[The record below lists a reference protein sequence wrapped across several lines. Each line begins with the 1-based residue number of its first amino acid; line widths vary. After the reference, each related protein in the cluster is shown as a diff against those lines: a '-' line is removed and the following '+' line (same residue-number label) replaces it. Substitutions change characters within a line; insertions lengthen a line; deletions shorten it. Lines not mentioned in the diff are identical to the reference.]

1 MAPTETENYAYAKF
15 WGDKQRALWYVTGIF
30 CSGQLWQSIIVSI
43 RKQFG
48 GPAGVR
54 AFNCGAIN
62 CFYKPGFGPSVE
74 ILLVTNL

>member
-1 MAPTETENYAYAKF
+1 M
-15 WGDKQRALWYVTGIF
+15 VCSGIF

-48 GPAGVR
+48 GPAGVG

-74 ILLVTNL
+74 NL

>member
-1 MAPTETENYAYAKF
+1 MACY
-15 WGDKQRALWYVTGIF
+15 GIF
-30 CSGQLWQSIIVSI
+30 FSGQLWQSIIVSI

-48 GPAGVR
+48 GPAGVG

>member
-1 MAPTETENYAYAKF
+1 MQNFGLTNKEHY
-15 WGDKQRALWYVTGIF
+15 GMLWIF

-48 GPAGVR
+48 GPAGVG

-62 CFYKPGFGPSVE
+62 CFYKPCFGPSVE